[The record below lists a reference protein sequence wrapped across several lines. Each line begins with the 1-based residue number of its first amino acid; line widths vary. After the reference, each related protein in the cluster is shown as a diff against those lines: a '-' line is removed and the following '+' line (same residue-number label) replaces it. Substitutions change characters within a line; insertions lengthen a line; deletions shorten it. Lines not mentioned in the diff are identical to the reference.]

1 MLSSTI
7 QKLQSRVPLVKE
19 EGVAEEGDSLVCFLL
34 KEDIKEK
41 ETKEEDIKEKETI
54 EEDIE
59 EEKTKEEDIKEE
71 EAKEDNI
78 KKEENKE
85 NEGGI
90 KKKKTKAEKIKE
102 KEMNGK
108 EIKGKEE
115 KHNRRFRNKIGK
127 GGYVNTLDAVKEEQ
141 TPNFVQ
147 MEQTLE
153 VVQKKQAMGVVQ
165 EDLVQMEQVK
175 EKDTPDKVQVQE
187 EIALDLDVV
196 KEEQTFDVIEDE
208 RTLDVVHRYQGESF
222 FLLAWYKILSSFWMS
237 RDEGET
243 GDHTSLS
250 WTSRIESGEEVSFW
264 SFSVNVVSF
273 LFTAGEGG
281 GSCPEGGAGLWRC
294 TGCSRIWWKGR
305 NRGGSLKHRTS
316 AGEAARSSHLQ
327 PTYPAMAAL

>member
-1 MLSSTI
+1 M
-7 QKLQSRVPLVKE
+7 KEEGVKE
-19 EGVAEEGDSLVCFLL
+19 EGDALVCFLL
-34 KEDIKEK
+34 KEDIEEEK
-41 ETKEEDIKEKETI
+41 TKEEDIEK
-54 EEDIE
+54 
-59 EEKTKEEDIKEE
+59 EKTKEEDIKEE

-90 KKKKTKAEKIKE
+90 KKKKTKAEKTKE

-108 EIKGKEE
+108 ETKGKEE

-141 TPNFVQ
+141 NPNFVQ

-153 VVQKKQAMGVVQ
+153 VVQKKHAMGVVQ

-237 RDEGET
+237 RDEGERGDQT
-243 GDHTSLS
+243 GLS

-327 PTYPAMAAL
+327 PTHPAMAAL

>member
-1 MLSSTI
+1 M
-7 QKLQSRVPLVKE
+7 KEEGVKE
-19 EGVAEEGDSLVCFLL
+19 EGDALVCFLL
-34 KEDIKEK
+34 KEDIEEEK
-41 ETKEEDIKEKETI
+41 TKEEDIEK
-54 EEDIE
+54 
-59 EEKTKEEDIKEE
+59 EKTKEEDIKEE

-90 KKKKTKAEKIKE
+90 KKKKTKAEKTKE

-108 EIKGKEE
+108 ETKGKEE

-147 MEQTLE
+147 MEQTRD
-153 VVQKKQAMGVVQ
+153 VVQKKKAMGVVQ

-175 EKDTPDKVQVQE
+175 EKETPDKVQVQE
-187 EIALDLDVV
+187 EMALDVA
-196 KEEQTFDVIEDE
+196 KEEHTFDVIEDK

-237 RDEGET
+237 RDEGERGDQT
-243 GDHTSLS
+243 GLS

-264 SFSVNVVSF
+264 CFSVNVVSI

-294 TGCSRIWWKGR
+294 TGCSRIWWKG
-305 NRGGSLKHRTS
+305 NRGEAGSLKHRTS

>member
-7 QKLQSRVPLVKE
+7 QKLQSRVPLMKEEGVKE
-19 EGVAEEGDSLVCFLL
+19 EGDALVCFLL

-41 ETKEEDIKEKETI
+41 ETT
-54 EEDIE
+54 
-59 EEKTKEEDIKEE
+59 EEDIKEE
-71 EAKEDNI
+71 G
-78 KKEENKE
+78 NKE
-85 NEGGI
+85 NEGGL
-90 KKKKTKAEKIKE
+90 KKKKTKAEKTKE

-108 EIKGKEE
+108 ETKGKEE
-115 KHNRRFRNKIGK
+115 KHNRRFGNKIGK

-196 KEEQTFDVIEDE
+196 KEEQTLDVIENK

-237 RDEGET
+237 RDEGER
-243 GDHTSLS
+243 GDQSGLS

-264 SFSVNVVSF
+264 CFSVNVVSI

-281 GSCPEGGAGLWRC
+281 GSCPDGRAGLWRC
-294 TGCSRIWWKGR
+294 AGCSRIWWKGR

>member
-7 QKLQSRVPLVKE
+7 HKLQSRVPLMKE
-19 EGVAEEGDSLVCFLL
+19 EGVEEEGDALVCFLL
-34 KEDIKEK
+34 K
-41 ETKEEDIKEKETI
+41 
-54 EEDIE
+54 EDIE
-59 EEKTKEEDIKEE
+59 EEKTKEEDIEKEKTKEE

-90 KKKKTKAEKIKE
+90 KKKKTKAEKTKE

-115 KHNRRFRNKIGK
+115 KHNRRFGNKIGK

-147 MEQTLE
+147 MEHTLE

-175 EKDTPDKVQVQE
+175 EKDTPDKVQVHE

-237 RDEGET
+237 RDEGER
-243 GDHTSLS
+243 GDQSGLS

-264 SFSVNVVSF
+264 CFSVNVVSI

-281 GSCPEGGAGLWRC
+281 GSCPDGRAGLWRC
-294 TGCSRIWWKGR
+294 AGCSRIWWKGR

-327 PTYPAMAAL
+327 PTHPAMAAL